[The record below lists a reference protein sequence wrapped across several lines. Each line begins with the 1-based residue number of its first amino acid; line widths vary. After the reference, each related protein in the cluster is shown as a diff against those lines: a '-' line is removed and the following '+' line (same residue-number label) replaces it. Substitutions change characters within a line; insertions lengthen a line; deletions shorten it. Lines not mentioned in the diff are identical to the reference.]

1 MVHNRTHQETQT
13 ITKYLSSPIHPSK
26 IYYYFSLFP
35 FSFHLLF
42 FFLFLH
48 LEISKWH
55 SDIWKVIPFI
65 TLTVLLGNTDN
76 NQRTIT
82 FITHFLREHLISLLP
97 RSYMINTTMANTTM
111 IIESILII
119 INHYQSVKAAAVDVN
134 YHDPHLREIFK
145 ENTIYS
151 RQEMA
156 E

>member
-13 ITKYLSSPIHPSK
+13 ITKYLSSPIHPSES
-26 IYYYFSLFP
+26 YYYFSLFF
-35 FSFHLLF
+35 FSFHLL
-42 FFLFLH
+42 FLFLH

-76 NQRTIT
+76 NQRTII
-82 FITHFLREHLISLLP
+82 FITHFLREHLLSLLP
-97 RSYMINTTMANTTM
+97 RSYMINTTMANITM
-111 IIESILII
+111 IIEPILII
-119 INHYQSVKAAAVDVN
+119 INHYQSVKTAAVDVN
-134 YHDPHLREIFK
+134 YHDPRLREIFK